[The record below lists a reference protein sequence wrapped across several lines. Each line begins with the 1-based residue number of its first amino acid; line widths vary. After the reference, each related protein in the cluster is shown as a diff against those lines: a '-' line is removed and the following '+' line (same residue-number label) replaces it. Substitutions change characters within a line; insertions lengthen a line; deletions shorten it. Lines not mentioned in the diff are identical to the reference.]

1 MNRTPLQRFSGSTL
15 QRSFREHARHTL
27 ELYRTAL
34 KLRHELQ
41 ADEDLEWVENANPE
55 ILHFRRPGGWQS
67 VTNFGDTAVDLP
79 EGTVLVSSAPLED
92 GKLPGNTTAWLR

>member
-1 MNRTPLQRFSGSTL
+1 
-15 QRSFREHARHTL
+15 
-27 ELYRTAL
+27 
-34 KLRHELQ
+34 
-41 ADEDLEWVENANPE
+41 
-55 ILHFRRPGGWQS
+55 